1 MQLIER
7 AMREKQEAKA
17 NRDKMS
23 LDPQNPRMIS
33 DTNNVLNTVK
43 LGIDF
48 IKLAELA
55 LKHKP
60 ELSGFLVMYEK

>member
-1 MQLIER
+1 
-7 AMREKQEAKA
+7 MREKQEAKA

-23 LDPQNPRMIS
+23 LDPKNPRIIK
-33 DTNNVLNTVK
+33 DTNNVFGSVK

-55 LKHKP
+55 L
-60 ELSGFLVMYEK
+60 

>member
-1 MQLIER
+1 
-7 AMREKQEAKA
+7 MREKQDAKA
-17 NRDKMS
+17 SRDKMS
-23 LDPQNPRMIS
+23 LDPKNPRIIN
-33 DTNNVLNTVK
+33 DNNNVLGTVK

-55 LKHKP
+55 LKFKP